1 MPPLQAEARLR
12 SDIKATKTIVIT
24 IVGFFLCY
32 VPAIIYGV
40 WGHQKGTTADMW
52 FGFFAFYSLY
62 FSSALNPIVY
72 YFRSSRFRSA
82 FKHFLKDPFGSS
94 DFKEKPTDGN
104 KAEKQKGE
112 DMSRMGDGKR
122 KGFEDELVVHND
134 GNQTRHEYSVQQ
146 KNGVMVLAIENLQV
160 RPFLHESSESK
171 EKGETQEPSR
181 GACERKLSE
190 KKEKPTTEKSEE
202 VPRECAFK
210 ANKFRKQIQR
220 PSRGNLW
227 LLRITPLTTT
237 RQPPEAI
244 RATDA
249 HCAKNKSV
257 VQRSLSVP
265 NTPKVAWINN
275 EEKLEEQEEE
285 EKEEFNSHIREED
298 KEEMQH

>member
-1 MPPLQAEARLR
+1 
-12 SDIKATKTIVIT
+12 
-24 IVGFFLCY
+24 
-32 VPAIIYGV
+32 
-40 WGHQKGTTADMW
+40 MW

-94 DFKEKPTDGN
+94 DFKEKPTDRN
-104 KAEKQKGE
+104 EAEKQKGE

-122 KGFEDELVVHND
+122 KGDDGELVVHND
-134 GNQTRHEYSVQQ
+134 GNQTRHDYSVQQ
-146 KNGVMVLAIENLQV
+146 KNDVMVLAIENLQV
-160 RPFLHESSESK
+160 RPFFRESSESK
-171 EKGETQEPSR
+171 EQGETQEPS
-181 GACERKLSE
+181 GSACERKLSE
-190 KKEKPTTEKSEE
+190 KNEKPTTEKSEE
-202 VPRECAFK
+202 VPRECAFR

-220 PSRGNLW
+220 SSRGNMW

-244 RATDA
+244 RA
-249 HCAKNKSV
+249 HCAKNKIVLQS
-257 VQRSLSVP
+257 SLSVS

-275 EEKLEEQEEE
+275 EERLEGKEEE

>member
-12 SDIKATKTIVIT
+12 SDIKAIKTIVIT

-62 FSSALNPIVY
+62 FSSVLNPIVY

-94 DFKEKPTDGN
+94 DFTEKPTDRN
-104 KAEKQKGE
+104 KAEK
-112 DMSRMGDGKR
+112 RDGKR
-122 KGFEDELVVHND
+122 EGDEGELVVHND
-134 GNQTRHEYSVQQ
+134 GNQTRHEYLVQQ
-146 KNGVMVLAIENLQV
+146 KNDVMVLAIENLQV
-160 RPFLHESSESK
+160 RPYLHKSSESK
-171 EKGETQEPSR
+171 EQGETQERS
-181 GACERKLSE
+181 GSACERKLSE
-190 KKEKPTTEKSEE
+190 KKEKQTTEKSKE
-202 VPRECAFK
+202 VLRERAFR
-210 ANKFRKQIQR
+210 ANKFRKQNQL
-220 PSRGNLW
+220 SYRGTNYE
-227 LLRITPLTTT
+227 LRITPLTTT
-237 RQPPEAI
+237 RQPSEAI

-249 HCAKNKSV
+249 HCAKNKTV
-257 VQRSLSVP
+257 VHRSLNVP

-275 EEKLEEQEEE
+275 EEKLEAQEEE
-285 EKEEFNSHIREED
+285 DKEEFNSHSREED

>member
-1 MPPLQAEARLR
+1 MPPLQVEARLR

-24 IVGFFLCY
+24 VVGFFLCY

-40 WGHQKGTTADMW
+40 WGHQKGTAADMW

-94 DFKEKPTDGN
+94 DFKEKPTDRN
-104 KAEKQKGE
+104 EAEKQKGE

-122 KGFEDELVVHND
+122 KGDDGELVVHND
-134 GNQTRHEYSVQQ
+134 GNQTRHDYSVQQ
-146 KNGVMVLAIENLQV
+146 KNDVMVLAIENLQV
-160 RPFLHESSESK
+160 RPFFRESSESK
-171 EKGETQEPSR
+171 EQGETQEPS
-181 GACERKLSE
+181 GSACERKLSE
-190 KKEKPTTEKSEE
+190 KNEKPTTEKSEE
-202 VPRECAFK
+202 VPRECASR

-220 PSRGNLW
+220 SSRGNMW

-244 RATDA
+244 RA
-249 HCAKNKSV
+249 HCAKNKIVLQS
-257 VQRSLSVP
+257 SLSVS

-275 EEKLEEQEEE
+275 EERLEGKEEE